1 MKLEYC
7 LGTIALG
14 LLLSVSCT
22 SPKNN
27 TDYLKSVL
35 NNLETIES
43 ARYYVTNE
51 NWVPGD
57 TAAQRI
63 YRELVIEFD
72 NPADTTIGAM
82 YVEFLESD
90 STLLLRQGYDGNM
103 RAFVNHDS
111 STIMVDSFKLERF
124 PFRLVSPPF
133 FNYAKNIMKY
143 SLETTDSILLQI
155 DEESEWVHMV
165 LTTFEDAQVEFF
177 GDAYHMPVHPDYYM
191 EPTSRYEIWI
201 DKKTSLPYKIKRD
214 MSHDITIRTIDNLRV
229 NEEELNSFAVT
240 NFFPQNYTLRGRGEG
255 TPNINFSKAGL
266 LGEAAP
272 EWSLLSTS
280 NQVVSLR
287 NIESNV
293 ILLMFTSVSCGPC
306 KIAIP
311 HMNELSSRYDKSD
324 LEVVA
329 VECSTQSMNALNRYR
344 ENNKIQYT
352 LLQSNDEVY
361 ESYGILG
368 FPIFFILDK
377 EHSVQKII
385 NGYNQN
391 TFVDEITTIVNE
403 IL

>member
-1 MKLEYC
+1 MKLEYY
-7 LGTIALG
+7 LGIIALG
-14 LLLSVSCT
+14 LLLAVSCT

-35 NNLETIES
+35 TNLEAIES

-51 NWVPGD
+51 NWIPGD
-57 TAAQRI
+57 TAARRI
-63 YRELVIEFD
+63 YRELVIEID

-90 STLLLRQGYDGNM
+90 STLLRQGYDGNM
-103 RAFVNHDS
+103 RAFVHHDS
-111 STIMVDSFKLERF
+111 SAIMVDSFKMERF

-143 SLETTDSILLQI
+143 SLDTTDSISLQI
-155 DEESEWVHMV
+155 SEESGSVHMV
-165 LTTFEDAQVEFF
+165 LTTFEDAQIEFF
-177 GDAYHMPVHPDYYM
+177 GKAYHMPVYPDHYV
-191 EPTSRYEIWI
+191 EPTSYYEIWI

-214 MSHDITIRTIDNLRV
+214 MPHDITIRTIDNLQV
-229 NEEELNSFAVT
+229 NEEEVDNFAVT
-240 NFFPQNYTLRGRGEG
+240 NFFSQNYTLRGRGEG
-255 TPNINFSKAGL
+255 NPNINFSKADL
-266 LGEAAP
+266 LDEAAP
-272 EWSLLSTS
+272 EWSLLSTT
-280 NQVVSLR
+280 NQLVSLSD
-287 NIESNV
+287 IESNV
-293 ILLMFTSVSCGPC
+293 TLLMFTSVSCGPC

-311 HMNELSSRYDKSD
+311 HVNELSSTYDKRD

-329 VECSTQSMNALNRYR
+329 VECGTQSMNALNRYR
-344 ENNKIQYT
+344 ENNNIQYT

-368 FPIFFILDK
+368 FPIFFVLDK
-377 EHSVQKII
+377 DHIVRKII

-391 TFVDEITTIVNE
+391 TFVDEITTTINE

>member
-1 MKLEYC
+1 MKLEYY
-7 LGTIALG
+7 LGIIALG
-14 LLLSVSCT
+14 LLLAVSCT
-22 SPKNN
+22 SPKSN

-35 NNLETIES
+35 TNLEAIES

-51 NWVPGD
+51 NWIPGD
-57 TAAQRI
+57 TAARRI
-63 YRELVIEFD
+63 YRELVIEID

-90 STLLLRQGYDGNM
+90 STLLRQGYDGNM
-103 RAFVNHDS
+103 RAFVHHDS
-111 STIMVDSFKLERF
+111 SAIMVDSFKMERF

-143 SLETTDSILLQI
+143 SLDTTDSISLQI
-155 DEESEWVHMV
+155 SEESGSVHMV
-165 LTTFEDAQVEFF
+165 LTTFEDAQIEFF
-177 GDAYHMPVHPDYYM
+177 GKAYHMPVYPDYYT

-255 TPNINFSKAGL
+255 ASNINFSKANL
-266 LGEAAP
+266 LGETAP

-280 NQVVSLR
+280 NQLVSLS
-287 NIESNV
+287 NIKSNV
-293 ILLMFTSVSCGPC
+293 TLLMFTSVSCGPC

-311 HMNELSSRYDKSD
+311 HVNELSSTYGKSD

-329 VECSTQSMNALNRYR
+329 IECSTQSMKALNMYR
-344 ENNKIQYT
+344 ENNDIQYT

-368 FPIFFILDK
+368 FPIFFVLDK
-377 EHSVQKII
+377 DHTVRKII

-391 TFVDEITTIVNE
+391 TFADEITTTINE